1 MAEDTK
7 DEKIT
12 AGDVPQDFEKYLEER
27 QKMDAVFKDKF
38 TKRVTVMFTDL
49 KGSTSIAAKEGD
61 LSSRLLIKQHND
73 IVLPT
78 ISANNGVLV
87 KTMGDGTLTYFE
99 NAQDGILAATR
110 ILTACDNFNVRE
122 KPKTPI
128 LMRIGLHT
136 GDCIVE
142 KNDIFGD
149 VVNVASRFETTA
161 NPGEAVFSE
170 ETYNSLTDKSEI
182 YCRFIKTAMMK
193 GRDEPFRVYK
203 AFWNKDEIEA
213 DKAGEK
219 TLGGKAAAPAEK
231 KLHPAIKMA
240 IMIGVPLIVILFI
253 VFSGKIF
260 RKAVPDVETRSV
272 THSSG
277 APAPEEKKP

>member
-1 MAEDTK
+1 MANDSK
-7 DEKIT
+7 DEKVT
-12 AGDVPQDFEKYLEER
+12 PGEVPQDFEKYLEER

-38 TKRVTVMFTDL
+38 TKRVTIMFTDL

-73 IVLPT
+73 IVFPA
-78 ISANNGVLV
+78 ISADHGVLV
-87 KTMGDGTLTYFE
+87 KTMGDGTLSYFE
-99 NAQDGILAATR
+99 SAQDGIRAATR
-110 ILTACDNFNVRE
+110 ILAACDDFNVRE

-142 KNDIFGD
+142 KNDVFGD

-161 NPGEAVFSE
+161 NPGEAYFSE
-170 ETYNSLTDKSEI
+170 DTYNALADKSEI

-213 DKAGEK
+213 DKAGQ
-219 TLGGKAAAPAEK
+219 KASEAKPEEAQK
-231 KLHPAIKMA
+231 KLSPAIKIA
-240 IMIGVPLIVILFI
+240 VMIVVPLIIILLI

-260 RKAVPDVETRSV
+260 RTAVPEVETRSV
-272 THSSG
+272 THSAG
-277 APAPEEKKP
+277 APADTEKRP